1 MQKTQARQTTRV
13 KDLMT
18 KQVSSCI
25 ATSTLA
31 EAARIM
37 WEHDCGA
44 VPVLD
49 ETGWGR
55 VVGMITDRDIA
66 MGAYLQGKPLAE
78 MCVLDVMARGL
89 NTCTPDESLERAA
102 ETMASAQVRRL
113 PVIDEGGRLV
123 GLLTL
128 AQIARASDG
137 DGRDGAAAQVGH
149 TLSRICAPRSET
161 ESHG

>member
-1 MQKTQARQTTRV
+1 MPKTQARREHARV

-18 KQVSSCI
+18 KQVCSCLS
-25 ATSTLA
+25 TSTLA

-66 MGAYLQGKPLAE
+66 MGAYLQGKPLGE
-78 MCVLDVMARGL
+78 IRVLDVMARDL
-89 NTCTPDESLERAA
+89 TTCTPDEDIDGAA
-102 ETMASAQVRRL
+102 RTMSSARVRRL
-113 PVIDEGGRLV
+113 PVIDAGGRLV
-123 GLLTL
+123 GLLSL
-128 AQIARASDG
+128 AHLARASHDG
-137 DGRDGAAAQVGH
+137 DGAAAQVGR
-149 TLSRICAPRSET
+149 TLSSICAPRGDA
-161 ESHG
+161 ESDG